1 MVIAYMMC
9 VKIWEVYGFKLHIGK
24 CRFFQSQVEY
34 LSHMIYSRG
43 LEVQKAKAYVFSKVL
58 KPTNVS

>member
-1 MVIAYMMC
+1 MVIIYMMC
-9 VKIWEVYGFKLHIGK
+9 LKIWGVHGLKLHLGK

-43 LEVQKAKAYVFSKVL
+43 LEVQKAKVDMISKVP